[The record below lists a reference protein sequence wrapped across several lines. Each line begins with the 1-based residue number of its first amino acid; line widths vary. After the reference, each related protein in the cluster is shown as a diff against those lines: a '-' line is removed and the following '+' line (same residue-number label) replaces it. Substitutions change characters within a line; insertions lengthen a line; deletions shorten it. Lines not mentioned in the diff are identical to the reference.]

1 MKKRPQCRFWFTITK
16 SLIYCNVMFYALPTD
31 LDGANG
37 SESNDVERALA
48 EKRDKLTFVSH
59 AGEEKHFVRDLLKRI
74 DKTNVAAFFDDD
86 MSVCSSAG
94 NEMVTRAAEADQAVV
109 VLSRS
114 FLTKKW
120 AMDELSIFIKKQVK
134 MYPLYYGIT
143 PDELKSIVALYDRQG
158 DSEYTNQH

>member
-1 MKKRPQCRFWFTITK
+1 MLRFT
-16 SLIYCNVMFYALPTD
+16 LCPTD
-31 LDGANG
+31 DVDEANG
-37 SESNDVERALA
+37 SEGSDVERTLP

-74 DKTNVAAFFDDD
+74 EKNNVAAFFDDD
-86 MSVCSSAG
+86 MSVGTSAG

-120 AMDELSIFIKKQVK
+120 PMDELNIFIEKQVK

-158 DSEYTNQH
+158 NSENTN